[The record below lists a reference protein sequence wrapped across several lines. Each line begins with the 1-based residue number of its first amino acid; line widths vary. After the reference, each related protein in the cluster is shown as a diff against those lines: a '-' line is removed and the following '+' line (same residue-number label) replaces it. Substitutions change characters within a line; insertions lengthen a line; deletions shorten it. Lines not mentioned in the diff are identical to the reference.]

1 MRQFLQLAAV
11 VAITMPGAVF
21 GQYYTA
27 GPAPSIG
34 PIEHQCTEEYPSPRS
49 RTTIG
54 IGETMDLWVDEN
66 TWNDPDYLFQASGG
80 QQTVPDGIGD
90 TTWSVLS
97 GEGTV
102 YPTMG
107 TSTVLTADMAES
119 DNTIT
124 VEASVEDS
132 PLGDD
137 QPVKKNIAV
146 DAKIPNGMQIVAK
159 RDAPEERGQPGDDKI
174 GMRTYFTQQV
184 KPVTV
189 NFSKVKFREV
199 KGAQV
204 VTWPDGTNHNVPAT
218 TNPHLE
224 YSVSTGNGIPNLWVD
239 MVGDPARTK
248 NLIKMAG
255 NFVDFTWTRDPIE
268 HQFENKAGWKKFNDQ
283 THPREYVGATR
294 KGRSGVTNDGST
306 EWGSW
311 QGPYK

>member
-1 MRQFLQLAAV
+1 MSPFVSRLVLTTVLLAPS
-11 VAITMPGAVF
+11 MVF

-34 PIEHQCTEEYPSPRS
+34 PIEHQCTEEYPTPRS

-54 IGETMDLWVDEN
+54 IGETMDLSVDEN
-66 TWNDPDYLFQASGG
+66 TWNDPDYLFLASGG
-80 QQTVPDGIGD
+80 QQTVPDGIGE

-137 QPVKKNIAV
+137 QPVKKEIAV
-146 DAKIPNGMQIVAK
+146 DAKIPTGMQIVVAHDVPPGADG
-159 RDAPEERGQPGDDKI
+159 DAKI
-174 GMRTYFTQQV
+174 GMLTEFTQQV

-204 VTWPDGTNHNVPAT
+204 INWPDGTNQNVPAT
-218 TNPHLE
+218 ADPHLP
-224 YSVSTGNGIPNLWVD
+224 YSVSTESGVPNLWRD
-239 MVGDPARTK
+239 KVGEGPNPRALL
-248 NLIKMAG
+248 NMAG
-255 NFVDFTWTRDPIE
+255 TDVDFTWTRDPIE

-283 THPREYVGATR
+283 THPREYVGATLKAR
-294 KGRSGVTNDGST
+294 CGITNDGT
-306 EWGSW
+306 TDWGGW
-311 QGPYK
+311 QGPFK